1 MALYHQSHRLERQR
15 CSRRRVRPLFIY
27 LIILAFLI
35 PLLIKW
41 AKGSFLRSDKRLT
54 AQSQKETGL
63 KESSSCDTN
72 LTNDGLSSDPIEGPL
87 PHPSYSEL
95 YLSGKIGE
103 GESIYEC
110 LHKEGVSDRNI
121 QLIASNLNPLMS
133 FRSQSQPGDTYR
145 LALTREG
152 DIERFEYQKGP
163 LEIYCLSRDKDNI
176 WKAWRENIKLTKYWM
191 SISGQIEGSLVSTFQ
206 KHGYPVSL
214 ALRFAE
220 ILEWKI
226 DFQHEVRDGD
236 RFSMVY
242 ERYYK
247 GDEPIGFGNILAVM
261 YEGVMIG
268 TLKGFYFDQEEG
280 RGDYYD
286 LEGVSLRRAF
296 LRAPLS
302 YKYISSGFNHQ
313 RKHPILGY
321 VRPHLGIDF
330 AAPSGSPVWAVAD
343 GRVLSKSY
351 DRNNGNQIK
360 LRHMNGYITYYNHL
374 SGFAKGIKKGV
385 RVVQKQIIGYV
396 GTTGLSTG
404 PHLDYRVKKDSK
416 FINPLKAK
424 YPSGKPLNRKFLP
437 EFQKFAANIS
447 PFLEKEEKLSRT
459 LIAEVDSSEIS
470 QSFQ

>member
-1 MALYHQSHRLERQR
+1 
-15 CSRRRVRPLFIY
+15 
-27 LIILAFLI
+27 LIILVFLL

-41 AKGSFLRSDKRLT
+41 AKGNFLRQDKHLVG
-54 AQSQKETGL
+54 QSQKETGQ
-63 KESSSCDTN
+63 KESSLQDANVSED
-72 LTNDGLSSDPIEGPL
+72 DLSLDPIEGPL
-87 PHPSYSEL
+87 PYPSYSEL

-103 GESIYEC
+103 GGSIYEC
-110 LHKEGVSDRNI
+110 LHKEGISDKNI
-121 QLIASNLNPLMS
+121 QLIASNLNPLLS

-145 LALTREG
+145 LALTQDG

-163 LEIYCLSRDKDNI
+163 LEIYCLSRDNDNT
-176 WKAWRENIKLTKYWM
+176 WNAWRENIKLTKYWT
-191 SISGQIEGSLVSTFQ
+191 SISGQIEGSLVLTFQ
-206 KHGYPVSL
+206 KYGYPVSL

-220 ILEWKI
+220 ILEWKV

-261 YEGVMIG
+261 YEGVIIG
-268 TLKGFYFDQEEG
+268 TLKGFYFAQEGG
-280 RGDYYD
+280 RGDYFD
-286 LEGVSLRRAF
+286 LEGVSLRQAF

-302 YKYISSGFNHQ
+302 YKYISSGFNYH

-343 GRVLSKSY
+343 GTVLSKSY

-374 SGFAKGIKKGV
+374 SKFARGIRKGT
-385 RVVQKQIIGYV
+385 RVQQKQVIAYV

-404 PHLDYRVKKDSK
+404 PHLDYRVKKNGR

-424 YPSGKPLNRKFLP
+424 FPSGKPLNRKFLP

-447 PFLEKEEKLSRT
+447 SFLEKEEDLSRT
-459 LIAEVDSSEIS
+459 LIAEVDSSEVA